1 MLGRDKLISD
11 MAYSTHE
18 QFLTMLERSKRPLIL
33 LSANPN
39 VDDFSS
45 AFGVASLLSKL
56 TKPVEI
62 VTSGGTTP
70 KALSFLQ
77 NTTPVR
83 GDIQNIAKLTLK
95 VKLAKAGL
103 DELSYNKD
111 DDANE
116 LHIHLLPK
124 QGYWKPED
132 VTVETQS
139 YKYDLLICIGG
150 ADLEQF
156 GDVYDCYQDFFF
168 KTPII
173 NIDHSGKNEHY
184 GQANVVDMSAVA
196 CAEVCYDLFCQ
207 IDESLIDEEVATYFL
222 TGMIHKTRSF
232 RSENVTPKTLKVA
245 GDLISRGARRDEIVA
260 KLYKTRSVETL
271 RLWGRALARLKSD
284 PTSNIVWTMLTRQD
298 FANAGTDEQALEN
311 IAEELLMSAPD
322 ANVAA
327 IFYEHPEKMICVKLH
342 ARRPYDALHLGAP
355 FRAAGTREEA
365 LLRLR
370 EHDIVKAEKAV
381 ITHVKQQLAAL
392 V

>member
-1 MLGRDKLISD
+1 

-33 LSANPN
+33 VGANAN

-56 TKPVEI
+56 AKPVEI
-62 VTSGGTTP
+62 VTSGGTAP
-70 KALSFLQ
+70 KAISFLKA
-77 NTTPVR
+77 PAAIR

-95 VKLAKAGL
+95 VKLDRAAL
-103 DELSYNKD
+103 DELSYHKD
-111 DDANE
+111 DDAQE

-124 QGYWKPED
+124 QGHWKPED
-132 VTVETQS
+132 ITIETQS

-150 ADLEQF
+150 SDLEQF
-156 GDVYDCYQDFFF
+156 GEIYNSYQDFFF

-196 CAEVCYDLFCQ
+196 CAEVCYDLFRQ
-207 IDESLIDEEVATYFL
+207 IDETLIDEEVATYFL

-232 RSENVTPKTLKVA
+232 RSENITPKTLKVA
-245 GDLISRGARRDEIVA
+245 GDLIARGARRDEIVA
-260 KLYKTRSVETL
+260 RLYKTRSVETL

-284 PTSNIVWTMLTRQD
+284 PKAKMVWTLLTRQD
-298 FANAGTDEQALEN
+298 FTNAGTDETALEN
-311 IAEELLMSAPD
+311 IVEELLMSAPD

-327 IFYEHPEKMICVKLH
+327 IFYEHPDKMICVKLH
-342 ARRPYDALHLGAP
+342 ARRPHDALHLGAP

-370 EHDIVKAEKAV
+370 ENDIVKAEKKV
-381 ITHVKQQLAAL
+381 ITHIKDQLTTHA
-392 V
+392 

>member
-1 MLGRDKLISD
+1 
-11 MAYSTHE
+11 
-18 QFLTMLERSKRPLIL
+18 MLERSKRPLIL

-45 AFGVASLLSKL
+45 AFGVATLLSKL

-77 NTTPVR
+77 NTTQVR

-95 VKLAKAGL
+95 VKLDRAGL
-103 DELSYNKD
+103 DELSYHKD
-111 DDANE
+111 DEADE
-116 LHIHLLPK
+116 LHIHLLPR
-124 QGYWKPED
+124 QGHWKPED

-156 GDVYDCYQDFFF
+156 GDVYDRYQDFFF

-173 NIDHSGKNEHY
+173 NIDHSGKNEHF

-284 PTSNIVWTMLTRQD
+284 PRSNMVWTMLTRQD
-298 FANAGTDEQALEN
+298 FANAGSDEQALEN
-311 IAEELLMSAPD
+311 IVEELLMTAPD
-322 ANVAA
+322 ANVAV

-370 EHDIVKAEKAV
+370 EKDIVKAEKAV
-381 ITHVKQQLAAL
+381 ITHLKNQLSTL
-392 V
+392 VGA

>member
-1 MLGRDKLISD
+1 
-11 MAYSTHE
+11 MAYSAHE

-45 AFGVASLLSKL
+45 AFGVATLLSKL
-56 TKPVEI
+56 SKPVEI

-70 KALSFLQ
+70 KALSFLA
-77 NTTPVR
+77 PPAPIR

-95 VKLAKAGL
+95 VDLKRAAL
-103 DELSYNKD
+103 DELSYHKD
-111 DDANE
+111 DDSGE

-124 QGYWKPED
+124 HGHWKPED
-132 VTVETQS
+132 VTIETQS

-150 ADLEQF
+150 SDLEQF
-156 GDVYDCYQDFFF
+156 GELYQSYQDFFF

-173 NIDHSGKNEHY
+173 NIDHAGTNEHF
-184 GQANVVDMSAVA
+184 GQANLVDMSAVA
-196 CAEVCYDLFCQ
+196 CSEICYDLFCK
-207 IDESLIDEEVATYFL
+207 IDESLIDEAVATYFL

-232 RSENVTPKTLKVA
+232 RSENVTPKTLKTA
-245 GDLISRGARRDEIVA
+245 GELISLGAKRDEIVE

-284 PTSNIVWTMLTRQD
+284 PKANMVWTLLTRQD
-298 FANAGTDEQALEN
+298 FANAGADETALEN
-311 IAEELLMSAPD
+311 IVEELLMTAPE

-327 IFYEHPEKMICVKLH
+327 IFYEHPKKMICVKLH

-370 EHDIVKAEKAV
+370 ERDIVKAEKAV
-381 ITHVKQQLAAL
+381 ITHVKQQLASL
-392 V
+392 I